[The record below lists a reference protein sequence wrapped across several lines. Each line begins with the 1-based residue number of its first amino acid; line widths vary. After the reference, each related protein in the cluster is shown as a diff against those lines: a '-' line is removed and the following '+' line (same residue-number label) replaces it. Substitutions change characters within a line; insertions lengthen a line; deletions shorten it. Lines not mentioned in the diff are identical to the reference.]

1 MIKLT
6 NSDKLLTSASII
18 EILLSTFLSAIY
30 EAFAS
35 STLIKTVFLLL
46 SRFKFSVTILSEGN
60 GFRLIQTAGSNARYF
75 VIQCFEIP
83 NPIQAE
89 YGITQ
94 GQNRWFMRGI
104 VSFATDSACGESFM
118 PICLIPNP
126 NATLEPSGDENVT
139 AVFGSNCFI
148 ICASLNVRFA
158 LSYSF
163 SYLPAPPCLPTIFNS
178 RCLIFASST
187 ASLYSLDVHSSSCPS
202 SCSESIIGLKNI
214 TCFGVRISNQIF
226 NDDYRSI

>member
-35 STLIKTVFLLL
+35 STLIKTVFLLR
-46 SRFKFSVTILSEGN
+46 SRFKLSISTLSYDL
-60 GFRLIQTAGSNARYF
+60 GFRLIHAAGSNARYF

-94 GQNRWFMRGI
+94 GQNRWFIRGI

-118 PICLIPNP
+118 PICLIPKP

-139 AVFGSNCFI
+139 AVSGSN
-148 ICASLNVRFA
+148 
-158 LSYSF
+158 
-163 SYLPAPPCLPTIFNS
+163 
-178 RCLIFASST
+178 

-202 SCSESIIGLKNI
+202 SRNKSIIGLKNI

-226 NDDYRSI
+226 KDSYGSILSWKKLFFNQDLHSVRIDHRDA